1 MSTFSV
7 YEGEGSVYDE
17 LENNPNIKVGDLI
30 YYLTNNQEGIR
41 KYKVVKV
48 INNNF
53 TERLDLNEIYEC
65 DNIEP

>member
-7 YEGEGSVYDE
+7 YEGESTVYDE

-41 KYKVVKV
+41 KYEVIKV
-48 INNNF
+48 IKDDF
-53 TERLDLNEIYEC
+53 SEGLDLNEIYEY
-65 DNIEP
+65 DNIQR